1 MYETP
6 DSLTKY
12 LPEKYSRAVQFAQF
26 GRQTRIVI
34 NNRVNDFIPN
44 PTFER
49 VAAPGAHEKFFAGEN
64 TEGLTLREMQGP
76 GIDAPAA
83 TRNPVA
89 RVAELD
95 RQGVVEVL
103 NYPTLASLI
112 EHATADDP
120 ELTLAV
126 IHALNQWMLE
136 HWTYNYEKP
145 RVLDADHQ
153 SLGSRRR
160 TARARVPPRQRRQG
174 RIDQTR
180 AGQRYSG
187 LAITSTSGVRSV
199 LAGCRGRRPADRVAR
214 QLSPA
219 RRLRREVGAAAY
231 PELHGAERIPVD
243 GAGPPRSR
251 RHDHQSHL
259 PRHADRFP
267 RLRIASV
274 ENGSSWIHPLLGDFE
289 DLYRKMPQNFP
300 EHPHDVFR
308 RNIWVSPF
316 WEGCV
321 ADVVETVGWDRVLF
335 GSDYPIPKAWQN
347 RGDSGSTPKAW
358 MHVVPTTSW
367 ATTRA
372 GSWACRSPTR
382 IPQPSSRRPWRTR
395 TLQSEVT
402 ARRRRD
408 RHSRDL
414 PGLHGGP

>member
-1 MYETP
+1 MTTQFTEAPIFDADQHMYETP

-187 LAITSTSGVRSV
+187 WR
-199 LAGCRGRRPADRVAR
+199 
-214 QLSPA
+214 SPA
-219 RRLRREVGAAAY
+219 L
-231 PELHGAERIPVD
+231 PEFDPFWRDVEA
-243 GAGPPRSR
+243 AGPPIV
-251 RHDHQSHL
+251 L
-259 PRHADRFP
+259 HASYP
-267 RLRIASV
+267 
-274 ENGSSWIHPLLGDFE
+274 PLDDYVAKWE
-289 DLYRKMPQNFP
+289 PPHTQNFMAQSA
-300 EHPHDVFR
+300 FR
-308 RNIWVSPF
+308 WMVLGHR
-316 WEGCV
+316 EV
-321 ADVVETVGWDRVLF
+321 ADMITSLICHGTLTASQDCASPVSRTAVR
-335 GSDYPIPKAWQN
+335 GSTRCSVTSKTCTGRCRRISPSIRTTCSGAT
-347 RGDSGSTPKAW
+347 SGSAR
-358 MHVVPTTSW
+358 SGRG
-367 ATTRA
+367 A
-372 GSWACRSPTR
+372 SPT
-382 IPQPSSRRPWRTR
+382 SSRRSAGTESCSDRTTPSRRPGR
-395 TLQSEVT
+395 TEGILEV
-402 ARRRRD
+402 RRRHGCTSYLR
-408 RHSRDL
+408 
-414 PGLHGGP
+414 LHGRQRAPVHGSADRQPRPRRRQAACHGERVTSKVR